1 MQRRT
6 FLKVSAVA
14 AAALAGR
21 LAFPW
26 AAAAAAGD
34 VSYGGAL
41 YRTGDAGKVLTS
53 VDGGTTWSLHSDL
66 GDIYS
71 ITRLAVRGGRL
82 RLTVGYGAHTF
93 ALALAPDARSWLT
106 L

>member
-14 AAALAGR
+14 AAALVGR

-41 YRTGDAGKVLTS
+41 YRTGDAGFVLGTGKLWVKVPPSMRRWKLS
-53 VDGGTTWSLHSDL
+53 E
-66 GDIYS
+66 
-71 ITRLAVRGGRL
+71 
-82 RLTVGYGAHTF
+82 
-93 ALALAPDARSWLT
+93 LAPGEST
-106 L
+106 LANRA